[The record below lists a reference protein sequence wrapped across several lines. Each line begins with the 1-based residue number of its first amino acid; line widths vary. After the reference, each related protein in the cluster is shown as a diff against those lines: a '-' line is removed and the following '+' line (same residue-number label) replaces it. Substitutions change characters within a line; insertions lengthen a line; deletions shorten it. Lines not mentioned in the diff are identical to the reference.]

1 MRFVVPNEASIKDSD
16 VGDANE
22 TDQNKHPKPVALPER
37 SNH

>member
-1 MRFVVPNEASIKDSD
+1 MRFVVPNEAGINNSN

-22 TDQNKHPKPVALPER
+22 TDQNKSQKPVSLPER